1 MRSHTTVVSRWLEI
15 PMAAM
20 RSEWMPLL
28 NWTSIITPIWLASTS
43 VGSCSTQPGHGK
55 LVLTLR
61 RAWATMQPYSSTM
74 VASTEVVPQSS
85 AMM

>member
-1 MRSHTTVVSRWLEI
+1 MT
-15 PMAAM
+15 A
-20 RSEWMPLL
+20 
-28 NWTSIITPIWLASTS
+28 IWLART
-43 VGSCSTQPGHGK
+43 VMGSCSTQPGRGK

-61 RAWATMQPYSSTM
+61 RACATMHPYSSTM

>member
-1 MRSHTTVVSRWLEI
+1 
-15 PMAAM
+15 MAAM
-20 RSEWMPLL
+20 RSEWIPLL
-28 NWTSIITPIWLASTS
+28 NWTSIMTAIWLARTAM
-43 VGSCSTQPGHGK
+43 GSCSTQPGRGK